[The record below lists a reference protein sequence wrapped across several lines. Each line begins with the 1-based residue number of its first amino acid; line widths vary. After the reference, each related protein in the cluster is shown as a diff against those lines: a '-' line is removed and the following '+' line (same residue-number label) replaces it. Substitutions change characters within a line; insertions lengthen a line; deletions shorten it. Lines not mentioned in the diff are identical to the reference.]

1 MQDSDLSG
9 SNQNRPK
16 NSSTFKTMS
25 ILSFVGNGIW
35 AFLFLLLFIGC
46 VVNGAALMKSVSL
59 DSFFEGAIMFF
70 AVISALIIAACLVAI
85 VGVVKMKN
93 GKRRGFFLYAIANG
107 LWSLLL
113 FYAGT
118 GDGGTIFWIGGII
131 SLLFIGFYMLRL
143 HKLH

>member
-1 MQDSDLSG
+1 MQESDILDN
-9 SNQNRPK
+9 NQNQPQ
-16 NSSTFKTMS
+16 NSSTFKTMA
-25 ILSFVGNGIW
+25 ILSYVGNGVW

-46 VVNGAALMKSVSL
+46 VVNGAAMLKSVSL
-59 DSFFEGAIMFF
+59 DNFFGGAIMFF
-70 AVISALIIAACLVAI
+70 TVISALVMVVCLVSI
-85 VGVVKMKN
+85 IGVVKMKN

-118 GDGGTIFWIGGII
+118 GDGGTVFWIGGII